1 MENKLFNSLGNY
13 DKIAVRKSYKLL
25 KEDAKTGDLARTK
38 MKQMEDL
45 YGKENL
51 ERRDGGCWSDLVKTN
66 PELDSQL
73 NTLKEELDKMNLDA
87 RVRDKILATFKISK
101 VIDSF
106 YGGQITDDE
115 WDNDTYKYAVE
126 FDTNVNELY
135 DETEVCA
142 SKYFIAFRTKE
153 ERENFLSYRENES
166 DAEDYFMKPLNL

>member
-1 MENKLFNSLGNY
+1 MENRLFNSLSFW

-25 KEDAKTGDLARTK
+25 KEDATTVEDARTK
-38 MKQMEDL
+38 MEQMETL

-51 ERRDGGCWSDLVKTN
+51 EVSTGGCWSDLVKIH
-66 PELDSQL
+66 PELEYQL
-73 NTLKEELDKMNLDA
+73 EGIKEYLDKADFDV

-101 VIDSF
+101 VIDFF
-106 YGGQITDDE
+106 YGGQITDEE
-115 WDNDTYKYAVE
+115 WSNDSYKYVVE

-153 ERENFLSYRENES
+153 ERANFLSYRENES
-166 DAEDYFMKPLNL
+166 DAEDYFMKLLYL